1 MNKKYAAFILTGI
14 LLLAFGFYLF
24 YADGTEPVPDV
35 KNRLEPQSAGQ
46 QTTLSPRGAGSSA
59 DQAETAY
66 QEKITEAPLPHPKDI
81 EEIKKQIYDLNIE
94 SVEDLPQ
101 LDRVVQTGNAP
112 TKDLWLGG
120 WVGVD
125 DFKEEA
131 NGFKLEPQ
139 DDGTFIF
146 YPDEKTTRTY
156 TFFETPKTYTYD
168 PEKKEFFWEIDYYG
182 KTISHRAR
190 FINDNVLVTM
200 LISGTKVA
208 MDIYQKQPE
217 QQPEGE

>member
-46 QTTLSPRGAGSSA
+46 QTTLPPREAGSSA
-59 DQAETAY
+59 DQAETVY

-182 KTISHRAR
+182 KIISHRAR